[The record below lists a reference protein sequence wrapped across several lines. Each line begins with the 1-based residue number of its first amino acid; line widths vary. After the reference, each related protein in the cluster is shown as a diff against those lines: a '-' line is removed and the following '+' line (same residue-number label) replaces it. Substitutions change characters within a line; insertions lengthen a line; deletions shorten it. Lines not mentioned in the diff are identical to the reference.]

1 MKKAAPPRRTP
12 ARTKGQR
19 ALPRRASAAKK
30 RSSGASLPLRVEPL
44 TPARWKDLE
53 QLFGPRGAC
62 GGCWCMYWRIPRAQY
77 EAQKGEGNRR
87 ALHRRV
93 ADGEVPGL
101 IGYSG
106 DEPVAWCAV
115 EPRDHYPGLARSRI
129 LQPVDERA
137 VWSVTCLY
145 VRSDERRSGRTVE
158 MLRAA
163 ASYAKSQG
171 ATIVEGYPHEPG
183 AERMATAFAWTGF
196 ASAFRDAGFEE
207 VARRSPK
214 RALMRRTLGERGSA
228 SRRTRA
234 GSRPARRS
242 T

>member
-1 MKKAAPPRRTP
+1 MTKKAAASRRTP
-12 ARTKGQR
+12 ALAKGR
-19 ALPRRASAAKK
+19 GTAPRPASAAKTG
-30 RSSGASLPLRVEPL
+30 SAGESPPLRVEPL

-77 EAQKGEGNRR
+77 QTQKGEGNRR

-93 ADGEVPGL
+93 EDGAVPGL
-101 IGYSG
+101 IGYAAG
-106 DEPVAWCAV
+106 EPVAWCAV

-129 LQPVDERA
+129 LQPVDARA
-137 VWSVTCLY
+137 VWSVSCLY
-145 VRSDERRSGRTVE
+145 VRSDERRRGRTVE

-183 AERMATAFAWTGF
+183 AERMAAAFAWTGF

-214 RALMRRTLGERGSA
+214 RPIMRRTVGGSPTPDKG
-228 SRRTRA
+228 RR
-234 GSRPARRS
+234 
-242 T
+242 